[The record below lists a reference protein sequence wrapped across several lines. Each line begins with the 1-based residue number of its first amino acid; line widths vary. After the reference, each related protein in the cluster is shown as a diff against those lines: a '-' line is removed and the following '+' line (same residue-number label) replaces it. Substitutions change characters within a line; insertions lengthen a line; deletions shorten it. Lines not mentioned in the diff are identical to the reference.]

1 MSELRVG
8 DLVELPPVRTVIQ
21 LADLANERLAR
32 EIVEDFVLTADCDF
46 VLTAL
51 LDAMTGDE
59 GQGFFLQ
66 GNFGSGKSHL
76 LAVLELLFRED
87 RAWNVLV
94 RQEGRYRKLQKA
106 LSGTTM
112 VAAVSLVE
120 HAGSE
125 RLEDI
130 CLGALDIGPASAA
143 EGQALEEIR
152 AALENRHQG
161 ALEAFLQERGVTPER
176 LFDVSRPDL
185 LDDLV
190 RELDLPFRVR
200 RQRGAVVDALESH
213 LDAKE
218 TPSRALLIIDE
229 LSEFLRSKPDA
240 RAFNEDIRFLQFLG
254 EASRRM
260 PLFVVASLQEHI
272 ETTGE
277 IDQTAFGKIKDR
289 YPTRLSLTGTH
300 VRELASARLIRKKP
314 GAEAHLAEL
323 YRKFRTSFSGLD
335 LSESD
340 FVALYPVHP
349 ATVELLD
356 DLLPLFSRHRG
367 AVDFL
372 HYQLAGDPKRHID
385 GLARAP
391 AESLLG
397 PETIL
402 DHFRIRIQETLETSP
417 YLTVV
422 LAFYEKEL
430 PRLFAEPERRETALR
445 LVKILILLAI
455 SPVRRRR
462 NVRELAEMLLK
473 SITTLESGANYDY
486 VRDLLEKMRLE
497 GAYLAVAS
505 GKGPHDAVYSVD
517 LAADVQLIIKRRI
530 ESLLNDPGF
539 STETAVATLLPHFQS
554 PELPLASF
562 ASAPITERRVAWQKT
577 RREGVLLFCRDE
589 NDPLLSDNRLDE
601 ITEKLFTTES
611 DFCIIVMAVMAP
623 SESSDVPERLL
634 ARLEDHGPEPYLIW
648 LPAPLASGKDK
659 SLELVRRTAARLVLR
674 ERFRVESTDVAK
686 RVVETLGPLIQE
698 DLELSENMIQRAYR
712 GGRFFAPS
720 ASPPFTPAE
729 LPTLP
734 FDRIVDRLAEFPL
747 ARRFPDHYQV
757 APTLE
762 LPASD
767 LATPLLV
774 EFFRAGEVDSQKLSH
789 PLRHVFDAVL
799 KPLGLV
805 HRTATGYRLQP
816 DPSQNELVRLMLER
830 VGEARVEREPLQ
842 RELRKG
848 RFGLTRSAF
857 DLTVLGL
864 TYSGQLTAYASGRK
878 MSLDTLDLR
887 SVARIQELGPGEM
900 LSRDLQKV
908 LATLPFV
915 PPRLRQGTFGF
926 AQQRELWELAT
937 KWKSEI
943 ERRGA
948 DLEAEIDRARAYRS
962 AAELD
967 LDALASSVERMVS
980 IAKEVKVSY
989 TAREGLERLARR
1001 AREEPELA
1009 HDVERFDELSRFFT
1023 DDWERYLFV
1032 RRYLDDPALRFRAE
1046 HAELT
1051 ATSERLRELASRPDL
1066 PFAPELNRKLKD
1078 EMQSFLSE
1086 YGTAYEQEHRTQKS
1100 KERVEPL
1107 LQLREGKS
1115 YGLLRRLAGI
1125 SLVSVDDDLVTVDR
1139 ILDEALAKTC
1149 DRLSPELLRSKPTC
1163 ECGFRLGETLA
1174 VPPLS
1179 KVQEGIDRGIVQY
1192 LERLREP
1199 GYREPIESALH
1210 GLSEVGKDSLVSRIR
1225 ALYELDLEGA
1235 ELLKRA
1241 DKLVTRDV
1249 VDAVND
1255 GLAGH
1260 AVLVERSL
1268 EELSER
1274 IAQRSFP
1281 RQKLL
1286 AIVTKWID
1294 GGASLGPDDYV
1305 KVVSEGKTRQS
1316 GLAAFVRERFPELA
1330 TWWDELGERK
1340 ASRAMVFAYRGEH
1353 PDGADGADGAD
1364 GVEPRIAERLAE
1376 ACGAFVSEEPRKA
1389 AGVLDAV
1396 ELELDTKERTS
1407 LLAGDRGADADA
1419 LAGLAYGERAF
1430 RFAVQERGKKLI
1442 QMVTAG
1448 SLAKL
1453 PSFSSEAPEPIA
1465 HRLGLEALSR
1475 ALRSAVVVRD
1485 GIRGLQD
1492 RASSPPDTV
1501 ERWERHF
1508 RQHLAPVPSALCY
1521 LEEAVRELKLELDL
1535 SGFTATARTALGEAS
1550 STFESFYLAQ
1560 SSSWGTDSRER
1571 PGMLPDVFSKH
1582 RDHYRK
1588 KLGASSERF
1597 VFMDGMRWDVWSR
1610 LWEGLLPRLRSVY
1623 RVVDEVP
1630 LWSVYPTTTKVQL
1643 DAAGIGLP
1651 ELGLAAEPTP
1661 GYGAGSEE
1669 PPLVPGFLRL
1679 RGPGGEYIERLN
1691 LVDEKIHESS
1701 LPLSDVLR
1709 EIELHARRSLA
1720 VLLDEAPRG
1729 TLVFLFSDHGFR
1741 ENPRWT
1747 HASKHHASRYRHGGA
1762 SPFEVITPLVILYRG
1777 GG

>member
-1 MSELRVG
+1 MNELRVG
-8 DLVELPPVRTVIQ
+8 DLVDLPPVRTVIQ
-21 LADLANERLAR
+21 LADLANERLAA

-51 LDAMTGDE
+51 LDAMTGEE

-87 RAWNVLV
+87 QAWNVLV
-94 RQEGRYRKLQKA
+94 RQEGRYRKLQQA
-106 LSGTTM
+106 LSGTTT

-143 EGQALEEIR
+143 EGHALEEIR

-161 ALEAFLQERGVTPER
+161 TLEAFLGKRGVTSER

-200 RQRGAVVDALESH
+200 RNRGAVLDALEAH
-213 LDAKE
+213 LAAKE

-314 GAEAHLAEL
+314 GAEAQLAEL
-323 YRKFRTSFSGLD
+323 YRKFRTSFSGFD
-335 LSESD
+335 LSEND
-340 FVALYPVHP
+340 FIALYPVHP

-372 HYQLAGDPKRHID
+372 HYQLAGDPTRHIA
-385 GLARAP
+385 GLASAP

-402 DHFRIRIQETLETSP
+402 DHFRVRIQETLETSP

-430 PRLFAEPERRETALR
+430 ARLFAEPEARETALR

-462 NVRELAEMLLK
+462 NVAELAEMLLK
-473 SITTLESGANYDY
+473 SITTLESSANYDY

-497 GAYLAVAS
+497 GAYLAVES
-505 GKGPHDAVYSVD
+505 GKEPTGDVYSVD

-539 STETAVATLLPHFQS
+539 STERAIATLLPHFQS

-562 ASAPITERRVAWQKT
+562 ASAPISERRVAWQKT
-577 RREGVLLFCRDE
+577 RREGILLFCRDE

-611 DFCIIVMAVMAP
+611 DFCIVVMAP
-623 SESSDVPERLL
+623 SELSDVPERLL
-634 ARLEDHGPEPYLIW
+634 ARLEDHGPKSYLIW
-648 LPAPLASGKDK
+648 LPAPLASGPASGPASGKDQP
-659 SLELVRRTAARLVLR
+659 LPLVRRTAARLVVR

-686 RVVETLGPLIQE
+686 RVLETLEPLIE
-698 DLELSENMIQRAYR
+698 EELELSENVIQRAYR
-712 GGRFFAPS
+712 SGRFLAP
-720 ASPPFTPAE
+720 AGSPPFTPAE

-734 FDRIVDRLAEFPL
+734 FDRILDRLAEFPL
-747 ARRFPDHYQV
+747 AERFPDHYQV

-762 LPASD
+762 LPGSE
-767 LATPLLV
+767 LATPLLL
-774 EFFRAGEVDSQKLSH
+774 EFFRAGEVETHKLSQSFRQI
-789 PLRHVFDAVL
+789 LDAIL

-805 HRTATGYRLQP
+805 RRTATGLRLQP
-816 DPSQNELVRLMLER
+816 DPSSSELVHHILDRI
-830 VGEARVEREPLQ
+830 GEARIEREPLE

-857 DLTVLGL
+857 DLTILGL

-878 MSLDTLDLR
+878 VSLDTLDLR

-937 KWKSEI
+937 KWKSDI

-967 LDALASSVERMVS
+967 LDALAASVERMVS

-989 TAREGLERLARR
+989 SAREGLERLARR

-1009 HDVERFDELSRFFT
+1009 KDVERFDELARFFA

-1032 RRYLDDPALRFRAE
+1032 RRYLADPALRFRAE
-1046 HAELT
+1046 HAEL
-1051 ATSERLRELASRPDL
+1051 ATTSDRLRELANRPDL

-1078 EMQSFLSE
+1078 DMQSFLSE
-1086 YGTAYEQEHRTQKS
+1086 YGAAYEREHRTQKS

-1107 LQLREGKS
+1107 LQLREGKG

-1125 SLVSVDDDLVTVDR
+1125 ALVSVDDDLVTVDR
-1139 ILDEALAKTC
+1139 VLDEALAKTC
-1149 DRLSPELLRSKPTC
+1149 ERLSPELLRSKPTC
-1163 ECGFRLGETLA
+1163 ECGFRLGDTLA

-1179 KVQEGIDRGIVQY
+1179 KVQESVDRGIVQY

-1199 GYREPIESALH
+1199 GYREPIASALH
-1210 GLSEVGKDSLVSRIR
+1210 GLAEVGKDSLVSKIR
-1225 ALYELDLEGA
+1225 ALYELELEGA

-1241 DKLVTRDV
+1241 NKLVTSDV
-1249 VDAVND
+1249 VDALND

-1268 EELSER
+1268 EELTAR
-1274 IAQRSFP
+1274 IGERSFP
-1281 RQKLL
+1281 RAKLL
-1286 AIVTKWID
+1286 AIVTEWID
-1294 GGASLGPDDYV
+1294 GGASLGPEDYV
-1305 KVVSEGKTRQS
+1305 KVVSEGKTTEG
-1316 GLAAFVRERFPELA
+1316 GLQAFVRERFPELA
-1330 TWWDELGERK
+1330 SWWNELGERK
-1340 ASRAMVFAYRGEH
+1340 ANRAMVFAYRGEP
-1353 PDGADGADGAD
+1353 PDRAD
-1364 GVEPRIAERLAE
+1364 GVEPRIVERLAE
-1376 ACGAFVSEEPRKA
+1376 AFGVFVSEQPDK
-1389 AGVLDAV
+1389 GVDVLDAV
-1396 ELELDTKERTS
+1396 ERELEAKERTS
-1407 LLAGDRGADADA
+1407 LLSGDRGADAES
-1419 LAGLAYGERAF
+1419 LVRRAYGERAF
-1430 RFAVQERGKKLI
+1430 RFAVRERGKKLI

-1453 PSFSSEAPEPIA
+1453 PSFSPEAPEPIA
-1465 HRLGLEALSR
+1465 HRLGLDALSR
-1475 ALRSAVVVRD
+1475 ALCSAVEVRD
-1485 GIRGLQD
+1485 ATRALQD

-1501 ERWERHF
+1501 ETWERHF
-1508 RQHLAPVPSALCY
+1508 RSHLSPLPSALCD
-1521 LEEAVRELKLELDL
+1521 LEEAVRELKLEVDL
-1535 SGFTATARTALGEAS
+1535 SGFTTAARAAVDEAS

-1560 SSSWGTDSRER
+1560 SSSWGADSRER
-1571 PGMLPDVFSKH
+1571 PNMLSDVFSKH
-1582 RDHYRK
+1582 RDLYGK
-1588 KLGASSERF
+1588 KLQAASERF

-1610 LWEGLLPRLRSVY
+1610 LWEALLPRLNTVY

-1630 LWSVYPTTTKVQL
+1630 LWSIYPTTTKVQL

-1651 ELGLAAEPTP
+1651 ELALAAEPTP
-1661 GYGAGSEE
+1661 GYGTSSQE

-1679 RGPGGEYIERLN
+1679 RGPGGECIDRLN

-1701 LPLSDVLR
+1701 LPLSDVFR

-1747 HASKHHASRYRHGGA
+1747 HATKHHESRYRHGGA